1 MTLYTTDYL
10 EYYLTL
16 VAWVVNNGIWS
27 ILVASGVFALPF
39 VAIVIQEWLKARS
52 EGADE
57 GNKGV
62 LSSMR
67 IENRVWV
74 AIVVIM
80 FAGIPF
86 IPVDLATIRFDTT
99 RSAQCQVSV
108 PLPNDT
114 GWSNVYTALNDQSAL
129 VPVWWFFMHALS
141 KAVTGSA
148 VAAIP
153 CGTDLRQIRMD
164 VDATRIDDPVLAQ
177 EVADFT
183 HDCYGPSRAKLFMNR
198 PTLSDEQMN
207 DVTWIGSSY
216 FLDTPGFYDTY
227 RSKTP
232 RTAWPYDATRDAG
245 LAQVDSGGGYPSCR
259 QWWADGGQ
267 GLRSRLLAQVDP
279 DLLTRIGRWAGFL
292 SQSEVND
299 SVIRAVVSPRQQ
311 KMNQGAVY
319 TDYGGQIDKT
329 LPNVV
334 TRGVGD
340 LGLTVGSLAFF
351 PAMDVVRQALPMVLT
366 MLKMA
371 LVICIPLVLLIGTY
385 DLKTVVTV
393 SCVQFAL
400 FFVDFWFQ
408 LARWIDST
416 ILDALYGWGFGA
428 DRPHANFDPLIG
440 LNNAFGDMLLNFVMA
455 TMFIVLP
462 TFWVMALG
470 WAGVRAGNFLGG
482 LITGTSDAKSAGG
495 SGSRLAMT
503 AVSRWTTTPPSGRCV
518 GWPWGGA
525 TTCSWARTRA
535 ASARPQS
542 TAWCRPPSSMGW
554 TPRPTCVRCS
564 AALPSTPSTASMSC

>member
-1 MTLYTTDYL
+1 MTLFATDYL

-16 VAWVVNNGIWS
+16 VGWVINNGIWN

-39 VAIVIQEWLKARS
+39 VTIVIQEWLRARA

-86 IPVDLATIRFDTT
+86 IPVDLSTIKFDTS

-108 PLPNDT
+108 PLPAAT
-114 GWSNVYTALNDQSAL
+114 GWSNSYTALNYQSAL
-129 VPVWWFFMHALS
+129 VPVWWFFMHAVS
-141 KAVTGSA
+141 KAVTGAA

-153 CGTDLRQIRMD
+153 CGTDLRQMRMD
-164 VDATRIDDPVLAQ
+164 VDATRINDPVLAQ
-177 EVADFT
+177 EVGDFV
-183 HDCYGPSRAKLFMNR
+183 HDCYAPSRAKLFMNR

-216 FLDTPGFYDTY
+216 FQNTSGFYDIY
-227 RSKTP
+227 HSGTP
-232 RTAWPYDATRDAG
+232 RTAWPYDTARDTG
-245 LAQVDSGGGYPSCR
+245 LAQVDSGGGYPTCQ
-259 QWWADGGQ
+259 QWWSDSSS
-267 GLRSRLLAQVDP
+267 GLRTRLLAQVDS

-292 SQSEVND
+292 SQDEVND

-319 TDYGGQIDKT
+319 TDYGGQIEKT
-329 LPNVV
+329 LPNIV
-334 TRGVGD
+334 TRGAGD
-340 LGLTVGSLAFF
+340 LGMTVGSLGFF
-351 PAMDVVRQALPMVLT
+351 PAMDVVRQALPMVLSL
-366 MLKMA
+366 LKMA
-371 LVICIPLVLLIGTY
+371 LVICIPLVLLFGTY
-385 DLKTVVTV
+385 ELKALVAV
-393 SCVQFAL
+393 SCVEFAL

-408 LARWIDST
+408 LARWLDST

-428 DRPHANFDPLIG
+428 SRPHSNFDPLVG
-440 LNNAFGDMLLNFVMA
+440 LNNSFEDMLLNFVMA

-462 TFWVMALG
+462 AFWCGALG
-470 WAGVRAGNFLGG
+470 WVGVRAGTAIQG
-482 LITGTSDAKSAGG
+482 LAAGTKDAQAAGSKG
-495 SGSRLAMT
+495 AGTAMK
-503 AVSRWTTTPPSGRCV
+503 AVK
-518 GWPWGGA
+518 
-525 TTCSWARTRA
+525 
-535 ASARPQS
+535 
-542 TAWCRPPSSMGW
+542 
-554 TPRPTCVRCS
+554 
-564 AALPSTPSTASMSC
+564 

>member
-16 VAWVVNNGIWS
+16 VGWIVNNGIWA
-27 ILVASGVFALPF
+27 ILVASGALALPF
-39 VAIVIQEWLKARS
+39 VAIVIQEWLRARS

-74 AIVVIM
+74 AIVVIL
-80 FAGIPF
+80 FAGVPF
-86 IPVDLATIRFDTT
+86 LRVDLATIKFDTT
-99 RSAQCQVSV
+99 RSTQCQVRV
-108 PLPNDT
+108 PLPSET
-114 GWSNVYTALNDQSAL
+114 GWSNVYTTLNDQTAL

-141 KAVTGSA
+141 KAVTAAA

-153 CGTDLRQIRMD
+153 CGTDLRQMRME

-183 HDCYGPSRAKLFMNR
+183 HDCYGPSRAKLFMHR

-207 DVTWIGSSY
+207 DVTWIGSGY
-216 FLDTPGFYDTY
+216 FLEATGYYDTY
-227 RSKTP
+227 HSRTP
-232 RTAWPYDATRDAG
+232 RVAWPYDPTRDAA
-245 LAQVDSGGGYPSCR
+245 LAQVVGGGGYPNCR
-259 QWWADGGQ
+259 QWWNDGDR

-279 DLLTRIGRWAGFL
+279 DLLTRIGRWARFL
-292 SQSEVND
+292 SQDEANN

-311 KMNQGAVY
+311 EMNQGAVY

-329 LPNVV
+329 LPNIVA
-334 TRGVGD
+334 RGASDVG
-340 LGLTVGSLAFF
+340 LAVGSVAFL
-351 PAMDVVRQALPMVLT
+351 PAMDVVRQALPMVLS

-371 LVICIPLVLLIGTY
+371 LVICIPLVLLMGTY

-400 FFVDFWFQ
+400 FFVDCWFQ

-428 DRPHANFDPLIG
+428 DRPHTNFDPLIG

-470 WAGVRAGNFLGG
+470 WAGVRAGNLLQG
-482 LITGTSDAKSAGG
+482 LAGATADAKQAGAQG
-495 SGSRLAMT
+495 AGLATRT
-503 AVSRWTTTPPSGRCV
+503 AAKR
-518 GWPWGGA
+518 
-525 TTCSWARTRA
+525 
-535 ASARPQS
+535 
-542 TAWCRPPSSMGW
+542 
-554 TPRPTCVRCS
+554 
-564 AALPSTPSTASMSC
+564 